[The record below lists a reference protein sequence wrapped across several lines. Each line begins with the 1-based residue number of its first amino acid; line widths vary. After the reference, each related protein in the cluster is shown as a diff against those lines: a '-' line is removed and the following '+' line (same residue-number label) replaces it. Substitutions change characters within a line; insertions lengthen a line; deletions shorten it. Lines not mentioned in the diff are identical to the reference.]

1 MPTTLDYI
9 MLALSMVVAA
19 PFSCVYYPLV
29 GYERVSYSDINV
41 LKAEPIQQIEKIS
54 QAIPQYYGRTSK
66 YNVTS
71 SIKYSPENGEYWV
84 YTLDEQHPV
93 GKEYTRLQFII
104 SPISSKGQTYH
115 KISGYEQ
122 ICTKE
127 NSAINDC
134 NSKMYKANR
143 ILPINNENKIALLL
157 KEVEKQLGRP
167 NITKN

>member
-1 MPTTLDYI
+1 MPTNLDYTL
-9 MLALSMVVAA
+9 LALSMVVTG
-19 PFSCVYYPLV
+19 PFYSVYYPLV
-29 GYERVSYSDINV
+29 GYESLRFADINV
-41 LKAEPIQQIEKIS
+41 LKAEPIQQIEIIS
-54 QAIPQYYGRTSK
+54 QAIPQYYGRTLK

-71 SIKYSPENGEYWV
+71 SIKHSAENGDYWV

-93 GKEYTRLQFII
+93 GQEYTRLKFII
-104 SPISSKGQTYH
+104 STISSKGQTYH
-115 KISGYEQ
+115 NISGYEQ

-134 NSKMYKANR
+134 NSKTYKANG

-157 KEVEKQLGRP
+157 KEVEKQLGPP